1 MAVQGHILFENT
13 QALPECRSL
22 AHKAVPERALQS
34 PASWLATCRPEHYI
48 TWRRPSSPRPSPV
61 AEPPAQGGSGDKAR
75 QQGRVTLG
83 AGVTESLASPG
94 RGGGISPVSGG
105 RCLRPRPLRRLRP
118 CALPAPPPGR
128 DSRGRGKGP
137 PRRGHVGSPSPALQ
151 LSLRGEDPW
160 APGCGRAG
168 TRQDCGARG
177 FRSCPGAE
185 SFAPV
190 LKVSQLHRTNK
201 WQEIQVGRQS
211 WT

>member
-1 MAVQGHILFENT
+1 MQGHILFENT

-34 PASWLATCRPEHYI
+34 PASWLATRRPEHYI

-118 CALPAPPPGR
+118 CALPAPPTGR
-128 DSRGRGKGP
+128 DSTTGGAVGRGRRAGDMWARRRQRCSCPCEVRTLGP
-137 PRRGHVGSPSPALQ
+137 RDAGGQGPDRTAGRADSGAVPVPKALL
-151 LSLRGEDPW
+151 LSLRFPNSIEQTSGKKS
-160 APGCGRAG
+160 R
-168 TRQDCGARG
+168 
-177 FRSCPGAE
+177 
-185 SFAPV
+185 
-190 LKVSQLHRTNK
+190 
-201 WQEIQVGRQS
+201 
-211 WT
+211 